1 MPGDVTVC
9 REYQHEACCTLDT
22 VRKCVVVVLFIVFF
36 FLLLFAVVCAHNAVG
51 PEATEGGAQLSFDLF
66 SQYSIVR
73 SWKLTRARILFF
85 ARFYRVP
92 TAMIDALYGDD
103 YNHGLCEDVVGENY
117 PKISEECQAFF
128 DAENC
133 FYECDKNVGKWR
145 RHENCNEEDA
155 DRANHNAWEI
165 YKMPIRA
172 STADDMYEAC
182 KNDYFPN
189 SKGMWGTEAGGWADA
204 WGDLVKA
211 DANGDVRGTCKK
223 GSEIWADGEDMVEN
237 VWGEAFK
244 YETDSTKSYV
254 WEFNEGESN
263 PNNKIYEKKPYPPSN
278 CSYHSSIDV
287 DAPSANFPDHCP
299 IDWHLDETS
308 GHDSGA
314 KTVSVAAAYSL
325 VILALLFA

>member
-1 MPGDVTVC
+1 MLHA
-9 REYQHEACCTLDT
+9 RYRSQ
-22 VRKCVVVVLFIVFF
+22 VRRRLRRPFFIC
-36 FLLLFAVVCAHNAVG
+36 LLLLLLPPPPFC
-51 PEATEGGAQLSFDLF
+51 GGGLRAQQQRGRAQSHGGGGRLSFDLF
-66 SQYSIVR
+66 SHSSVR
-73 SWKLTRARILFF
+73 SWKLTRARVFF
-85 ARFYRVP
+85 FSPVFNRVP
-92 TAMIDALYGDD
+92 TAMMNALYGDD
-103 YNHGLCEDVVGENY
+103 YNHGLCEDVVDQNY

-145 RHENCNEEDA
+145 KHENCNQEDA
-155 DRANHNAWEI
+155 DPANHNAWEV

-172 STADDMYEAC
+172 STANAMYEAC

-189 SKGMWGTEAGGWADA
+189 STGMWGSEAGGWADA

-211 DANGDVRGTCKK
+211 DANGDVETRGKK
-223 GSEIWADGEDMVEN
+223 GSEIWDDGEDMVEN

-254 WEFNEGESN
+254 WSFDEGESN
-263 PNNKIYEKKPYPPSN
+263 PNNKIYEYKPYPPFS

-287 DAPSANFPDHCP
+287 DKPSADFADHCP

-308 GHDSGA
+308 GYDSGA

-325 VILALLFA
+325 VILAFLFA

>member
-1 MPGDVTVC
+1 MP
-9 REYQHEACCTLDT
+9 
-22 VRKCVVVVLFIVFF
+22 
-36 FLLLFAVVCAHNAVG
+36 
-51 PEATEGGAQLSFDLF
+51 
-66 SQYSIVR
+66 
-73 SWKLTRARILFF
+73 
-85 ARFYRVP
+85 YR
-92 TAMIDALYGDD
+92 DD

-155 DRANHNAWEI
+155 DWANHNAWEV

-211 DANGDVRGTCKK
+211 DANGDVRGTCVK
-223 GSEIWADGEDMVEN
+223 GSEIWADGQDMVEN

-254 WEFNEGESN
+254 WEFDEGESN
-263 PNNKIYEKKPYPPSN
+263 PNNKIYENKPYPPSN

-287 DAPSANFPDHCP
+287 DKPSANFPDHCP

-308 GHDSGA
+308 GYDWCEDGCCGVFVGYFGA
-314 KTVSVAAAYSL
+314 PFRVKDKRLCKWKLESERMRMVSFLSSQNATENQVKSSN
-325 VILALLFA
+325 LFMYYAFFEEARLENRVNSRER

>member
-22 VRKCVVVVLFIVFF
+22 VRKCVVVVVLFIVFF

-155 DRANHNAWEI
+155 DPANHNAWEI

-308 GHDSGA
+308 GA

>member
-1 MPGDVTVC
+1 
-9 REYQHEACCTLDT
+9 
-22 VRKCVVVVLFIVFF
+22 
-36 FLLLFAVVCAHNAVG
+36 
-51 PEATEGGAQLSFDLF
+51 
-66 SQYSIVR
+66 
-73 SWKLTRARILFF
+73 
-85 ARFYRVP
+85 
-92 TAMIDALYGDD
+92 MIDALYGDD
-103 YNHGLCEDVVGENY
+103 YNHGLCEDVVDQNY

-145 RHENCNEEDA
+145 RHENCNQEDA
-155 DRANHNAWEI
+155 DPANHNAWEV

-172 STADDMYEAC
+172 STANAMYEAC

-223 GSEIWADGEDMVEN
+223 GSEIWDDGEDMVEN

-254 WEFNEGESN
+254 WSFDEGESN
-263 PNNKIYEKKPYPPSN
+263 PNNKIYEDKSYPPFN

-287 DAPSANFPDHCP
+287 DKPSADFADHCP

-308 GHDSGA
+308 GHSSSTPGVKKYDSGA

-325 VILALLFA
+325 VILAFLFA

>member
-1 MPGDVTVC
+1 M
-9 REYQHEACCTLDT
+9 
-22 VRKCVVVVLFIVFF
+22 
-36 FLLLFAVVCAHNAVG
+36 VVCAHNNNAVG
-51 PEATEGGAQLSFDLF
+51 PKATGGGGGFSFDLF
-66 SQYSIVR
+66 SHSSVR
-73 SWKLTRARILFF
+73 SWKLTRARVLFF

-103 YNHGLCEDVVGENY
+103 YNHGLCEDVVDQNY
-117 PKISEECQAFF
+117 PKISDACQAFF

-155 DRANHNAWEI
+155 DTANHNAWEV
-165 YKMPIRA
+165 YEMPIRA
-172 STADDMYEAC
+172 STADAMYEAC
-182 KNDYFPN
+182 KDDYFPE
-189 SKGMWGTEAGGWADA
+189 SKGMWGTAAGGWADA

-211 DANGDVRGTCKK
+211 DANGDVRGPCKK
-223 GSEIWADGEDMVEN
+223 GWEIWDDGKDMVEN

-254 WEFNEGESN
+254 WWFDEGESN
-263 PNNKIYEKKPYPPSN
+263 PNNKIYENKSYPPFN

-287 DAPSANFPDHCP
+287 DKPSADFADHCP

-308 GHDSGA
+308 GHSSATQGVKKYDSGA

-325 VILALLFA
+325 VILAFLFA

>member
-1 MPGDVTVC
+1 
-9 REYQHEACCTLDT
+9 
-22 VRKCVVVVLFIVFF
+22 
-36 FLLLFAVVCAHNAVG
+36 
-51 PEATEGGAQLSFDLF
+51 
-66 SQYSIVR
+66 
-73 SWKLTRARILFF
+73 
-85 ARFYRVP
+85 
-92 TAMIDALYGDD
+92 MIDALYGDD
-103 YNHGLCEDVVGENY
+103 YNHGLCEDVVDQNY

-145 RHENCNEEDA
+145 RHDNCNEEDA
-155 DRANHNAWEI
+155 APANHNAWEV

-172 STADDMYEAC
+172 STANAMYEAC

-189 SKGMWGTEAGGWADA
+189 STGMWGSKAGGWEDA

-211 DANGDVRGTCKK
+211 DANGVVRGTCKK
-223 GSEIWADGEDMVEN
+223 GSEIWDDGEDMVEN

-244 YETDSTKSYV
+244 YEPDSTKSYV
-254 WEFNEGESN
+254 WSFNEGESN
-263 PNNKIYEKKPYPPSN
+263 PNNKIYEDKPYPPFN

-287 DAPSANFPDHCP
+287 DKPSADFADHCP

-308 GHDSGA
+308 GHSSSTPGVKKYDSGA

-325 VILALLFA
+325 VILAFLFA